1 MSITKSGLDCLYC
14 VQLYRFIELCI
25 FLCHLVLFIL
35 VISFVLKG
43 FSTELF
49 IVMIYCNVFL
59 THNIV
64 NFFINFTC
72 LTATYLSKACYSLFV
87 PDVPLNPSQSINL
100 VLRVSIMS
108 L

>member
-1 MSITKSGLDCLYC
+1 MYFSVS
-14 VQLYRFIELCI
+14 F
-25 FLCHLVLFIL
+25 
-35 VISFVLKG
+35 SFVHSRDIFRVEG
-43 FSTELF
+43 FPYR
-49 IVMIYCNVFL
+49 VIYCNDLLYVFL